1 MATSNGPKH
10 CTRYKLKNS
19 IRERGIILTSRAIQ
33 KFEIGQMVHI
43 DINASIQ
50 KGYPS
55 PKFQGSTCKVIGK
68 KGRAYVLIVKDGKS
82 KKEITVLPQH
92 LKPQKK

>member
-19 IRERGIILTSRAIQ
+19 IRERGLILPSKAIQ
-33 KFEIGQMVHI
+33 KFDIGKMVHI

-55 PKFQGSTCKVIGK
+55 PKFQGSTGKVIGK
-68 KGRAYVLIVKDGKS
+68 RGRAYILIVKDGNS
-82 KKEITVLPQH
+82 KKEIAILPQH
-92 LKPQKK
+92 LKPQK